1 MDPNYEPTEEVVLDS
16 VKASVPT
23 PTVTSSKKVATT
35 PVKKTA
41 KIKKKVH
48 YAKKKIASQRYTAFS
63 SDYSKFSNER
73 TLCVE

>member
-1 MDPNYEPTEEVVLDS
+1 MTQGLNGSNYEPAKEVVVLDS

-23 PTVTSSKKVATT
+23 PIVTSSKKVATT

-48 YAKKKIASQRYTAFS
+48 
-63 SDYSKFSNER
+63 
-73 TLCVE
+73 